1 MMTDLNLNR
10 AEFVRSAAAKT
21 QFIHSGLPKVAFA
34 GKSNVGK
41 SSVINRL
48 LNRKQFARVGASP
61 GKTVHVN
68 YFLIDGRLYLIDL
81 PGYGFAR
88 VPQSEKE
95 RWARLMESFF
105 ADTEACDLGVLI
117 VDARHRPT
125 EADRQMAD
133 WYRGSGMDFLVAANK
148 MDKLKKSEREGQLQL
163 VRETL
168 ALGEGTDV
176 IPFSAESGEGREAL
190 LRGILNRL

>member
-1 MMTDLNLNR
+1 
-10 AEFVRSAAAKT
+10 
-21 QFIHSGLPKVAFA
+21 
-34 GKSNVGK
+34 
-41 SSVINRL
+41 L
-48 LNRKQFARVGASP
+48 LNRKQFARVGATP

>member
-1 MMTDLNLNR
+1 MTELNLNK
-10 AEFVRSAAAKT
+10 ADFIRSAAAAK
-21 QFIHSGLPKVAFA
+21 QFIRSPLPKVAFA

-48 LNRKQFARVGASP
+48 LNRKQFARVGATP

-68 YFLIDGRLYLIDL
+68 YFLIDGKLYLIDL
-81 PGYGFAR
+81 PGYGFAK

-95 RWARLMESFF
+95 RWARLMEGFF
-105 ADTEACDLGVLI
+105 ADPEVCDLGVLI
-117 VDARHRPT
+117 VDSRHRPT
-125 EADRQMAD
+125 EGDRQMAD
-133 WYRGSGMDFLVAANK
+133 WYRGSGMDFLVVANK
-148 MDKLKKSEREGQLQL
+148 TDKLKKSEREGQFLL

-168 ALGEGTDV
+168 QLGEETEL

-190 LRGILNRL
+190 LGAIQSRL

>member
-1 MMTDLNLNR
+1 
-10 AEFVRSAAAKT
+10 
-21 QFIHSGLPKVAFA
+21 
-34 GKSNVGK
+34 
-41 SSVINRL
+41 
-48 LNRKQFARVGASP
+48 
-61 GKTVHVN
+61 
-68 YFLIDGRLYLIDL
+68 
-81 PGYGFAR
+81 
-88 VPQSEKE
+88 
-95 RWARLMESFF
+95 MESFL
-105 ADTEACDLGVLI
+105 ADTEASDLGVLI